1 MVGVSGRLGLVFF
14 DDQGQ
19 VRQTAALAAAGT
31 VCGVNI
37 PCGPYHTVLASTPA
51 R

>member
-1 MVGVSGRLGLVFF
+1 MVGVSGRLGIVFF